1 MKSRTLGLL
10 TILITLS
17 ASISAN
23 AQTIVSQ
30 SVGTVG
36 EQVVTSREVQMSILV
51 SKVLGDKRSQEFKD
65 EELVVGATAF
75 SKAVSQVLLEQ
86 VFYNEGEGFSFS
98 DLSSEDIK
106 KERQKLQTLA
116 KNPLWIRV
124 NPSSDEIDKVLL
136 RKLKASAF
144 FKFKA
149 DTFRGTVSDSEVRSY
164 FDSNKGKFGSGNFD
178 LFKDNIKMFLV
189 QQQAQERMR
198 SWFELIKRKHKV
210 RNFIADTY
218 G

>member
-1 MKSRTLGLL
+1 MKSRILGLL
-10 TILITLS
+10 IIIGSLC
-17 ASISAN
+17 AQ
-23 AQTIVSQ
+23 AQTVVSQ

-36 EQVVTSREVQMSILV
+36 ELVVTSREVQMSILV
-51 SKVLGDKRSQEFKD
+51 SKALGDKRSQEYR
-65 EELVVGATAF
+65 EEDLAIESAAF
-75 SKAVSQVLLEQ
+75 SKAVSQVLLDQ

-98 DLSSEDIK
+98 DLSSDDIK
-106 KERQKLQTLA
+106 KERQKLQGLA
-116 KNPLWIRV
+116 KNPLWLKI
-124 NPSSDEIDKVLL
+124 NPSSDEIDRVLL
-136 RKLKASAF
+136 RRLKASAF

-164 FDSNKGKFGSGNFD
+164 FDSNKGKFGSGNFE